1 MKLYRFW
8 DESKSSAKFLTPVI
22 KGRSSDSDSA
32 VEKIKNVK
40 SVKALQGNDD
50 E

>member
-22 KGRSSDSDSA
+22 KGRISEGDAGRSLASQKKS
-32 VEKIKNVK
+32 IKAIK
-40 SVKALQGNDD
+40 TDA
-50 E
+50 EE